1 MIGRTLTHYKIL
13 DKIGEGGMGVVY
25 KAQDIKLNREVAL
38 KFLPAYLA
46 AEPAEKERFFQEAR
60 AASALNHPNITT
72 VYEIDENEGQI
83 FIAMELVEGKTLK
96 ELIQNELLPVKKAL
110 EVAIQICEG
119 LASAAEK
126 GIVHRDI
133 KSDNIILTPKG
144 QVKIMDFGLAKFKG
158 ASKETETGSTVG
170 TAAYMSPEQA
180 SGEEVDHR
188 SDIFSFGVVLF
199 ELLTG
204 QLPFRGEHPAGLAYA
219 ILNEEPP
226 PLARFNPKVTPELE
240 RMVAK
245 ALTKNK
251 EERYQHSDDLAADLR
266 HERKNLEYAK
276 TTTVPKPEAVH
287 QPKKNLLKILVPT
300 SALAI
305 LLLLFLIF
313 NPFKFE
319 VLRDQAEASQN
330 SLAVMYFENIP
341 DPEDKDHTGEML
353 ANLLITSL
361 SQVPGLEVISRER
374 LYDIQTELGKAS
386 TEKITPSLATQIAQ
400 RAGVKTML
408 LGSILQKQPQLA
420 VTSRLIDV
428 KSGKILSSQRL
439 AGFSDAQLFSM
450 VDSLA
455 VLVRSG
461 LRVASVPTSEAKP
474 VAEVTTSSPEAYRA
488 YLEAEELV
496 KKFYFAEAKAA
507 VQRAIELDS
516 NFAMAYFGLSQTFGG
531 FGNEERNAL
540 QRAWKLRGKVT
551 ERERLT
557 IEADY
562 ARRIEENP
570 SKAAEILE
578 KLIKKYP
585 HEQGAYAQLC
595 VVYQNLNQYPKAEQ
609 VVLNGL
615 KSDSL
620 DKGLWN
626 TLAYLYAGQN
636 KKEKALDAINQY
648 LKLAPAEPNPYDSK
662 GEIHFVFGEIDSAV
676 FWYGKAAALRGVFQS
691 AEKLGHIA
699 LLRRDYSAAE
709 TFYRQFGSTS
719 DEIQK
724 LQANLDSLSIPLHK
738 GQVNRLRQMLRVV
751 LTAMEKGK
759 QPEAIR
765 FLHGAL
771 GFLAFETGDY
781 AEMLKYVQKASS
793 EAKKTPGDRVYARDA
808 LALTWLKN
816 GNRKMAYKTLDEIKR
831 DLVGK
836 TLRSQQ
842 VYDYIAALIAYEEGK
857 FDVALEKFKNALQSQ
872 LPNRAPQ
879 FYYAVCLLKTGH
891 TAEAIDELKRVTWWS
906 PISLSLIS
914 LTFLPA
920 ADYWPIAAVKA
931 HYWLGVAYEQQGEK
945 VKAKKEYE
953 TFLEIWKE
961 ADFNSP
967 ELADAKARLA
977 KLNSSSKSS
986 S

>member
-1 MIGRTLTHYKIL
+1 
-13 DKIGEGGMGVVY
+13 MGVVY
-25 KAQDIKLNREVAL
+25 KAHDTKLDRDVAL
-38 KFLPAYLA
+38 KFLPPHLA
-46 AEPAEKERFFQEAR
+46 ANPTEKERFLREAR

-72 VYEIDENEGQI
+72 VFEIDEYFDQI
-83 FIAMELVEGKTLK
+83 FLAMELVEGKTLK
-96 ELIQNELLPVKKAL
+96 ELIKAETLPVKKVLDIA
-110 EVAIQICEG
+110 VQVCEG
-119 LASAAEK
+119 LTAAAEK
-126 GIVHRDI
+126 GVVHRDI
-133 KSDNIILTPKG
+133 KSDNILLTPKN
-144 QVKIMDFGLAKFKG
+144 QAKIMDFGLAKFKG
-158 ASKETETGSTVG
+158 AAKETETGSTVG

-240 RMVAK
+240 RIAAK
-245 ALTKNK
+245 ALTKDK

-276 TTTVPKPEAVH
+276 TTTVPKPEAIH
-287 QPKKNLLKILVPT
+287 RPKKNLLKILVPT

-313 NPFKFE
+313 NPLKFE
-319 VLRDQAEASQN
+319 LSRNQTAEASQN

-374 LYDIQTELGKAS
+374 LYDIQTELGKAGE
-386 TEKITPSLATQIAQ
+386 EKITPSLATQIAQ

-408 LGSILQKQPQLA
+408 LGSILLKQPQLA

-461 LRVASVPTSEAKP
+461 LRVASAPASEAKP
-474 VAEVTTSSPEAYRA
+474 VAEVTTNSPEAYRA
-488 YLEAEELV
+488 YLEAEELA
-496 KKFYFAEAKAA
+496 KKFYFAEAKSAFE
-507 VQRAIELDS
+507 RALELDS
-516 NFAMAYFGLSQTFGG
+516 NFAMAYFGLAQTFGG
-531 FGNEERNAL
+531 FGDEERNAL
-540 QRAWKLRGKVT
+540 RRAWKLRGRVT

-578 KLIKKYP
+578 KLLKKYP
-585 HEQGAYAQLC
+585 HEQDAYAQLC

-626 TLAYLYAGQN
+626 SLAYLYAGQN

-648 LKLAPAEPNPYDSK
+648 LKLAPAEPNPYDSR
-662 GEIHFVFGEIDSAV
+662 GEIHFIFGGIDSAV
-676 FWYGKAAALRGVFQS
+676 YWYGKAVALRAVFQS

-699 LLRRDYSAAE
+699 LLRRDYSSAE
-709 TFYRQFGSTS
+709 KLYRQFGSTS
-719 DEIQK
+719 DEFQK
-724 LQANLDSLSIPLHK
+724 LGAAFDSLMIPLHQ
-738 GQVNRLRQMLRVV
+738 GRVNRLRQVLQAD
-751 LTAMEKGK
+751 LTALEKEKLSEIIG
-759 QPEAIR
+759 
-765 FLHGAL
+765 FVHGSL
-771 GFLAFETGDY
+771 GLLAFETGDY
-781 AEMLKYVQKASS
+781 AEMLLYVQKASS
-793 EAKKTPGDRVYARDA
+793 EAKRNPDDKVYTRDA
-808 LALTWLKN
+808 LALAWLKN
-816 GNRKMAYKTLDEIKR
+816 GNQKMAYKILDEIRR
-831 DLVGK
+831 DIVGK
-836 TLRSQQ
+836 VPRGQQ

-857 FDVALEKFKNALQSQ
+857 FDVALEKFKDALQPQ

-891 TAEAIDELKRVTWWS
+891 IPEAIDELKRVTWWS
-906 PISLSLIS
+906 PISLPTIS

-920 ADYWPIAAVKA
+920 ADYWPIASVKA
-931 HYWLGVAYEQQGEK
+931 HYWLGVAYEQKGERD
-945 VKAKKEYE
+945 KAKKEYE
-953 TFLEIWKE
+953 KFLEIWKE

-967 ELADAKARLA
+967 ELADAKVRLA
-977 KLNSSSKSS
+977 KLTLSSKSS